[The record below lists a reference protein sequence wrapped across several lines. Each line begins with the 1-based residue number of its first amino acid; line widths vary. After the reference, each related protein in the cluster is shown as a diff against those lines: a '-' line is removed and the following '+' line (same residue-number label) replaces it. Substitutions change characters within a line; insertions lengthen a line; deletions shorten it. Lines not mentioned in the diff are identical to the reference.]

1 MTYDKGANLTTK
13 ELWREDTQHR
23 DSGGYNLVLENL
35 PTGAYV
41 PKGTPL
47 KVDTKKRTA
56 TVCVRVRVV
65 GGSGTNMRV
74 SKGSL
79 VKVGDTVAEQNVD
92 KVDATNSEYDVLT
105 LAGAGTFK
113 TGDVLSVDKNV
124 PNRLSYS
131 PVKIEAGAVIDAVNF
146 ADEVEEDK
154 LSLTQED
161 KEALGARFLFV

>member
-1 MTYDKGANLTTK
+1 MTYDKGANLTTE

-23 DSGGYNLVLENL
+23 DSGGYNLVLEGL
-35 PTGAYV
+35 PVGKYV
-41 PKGTPL
+41 AKGTPL
-47 KVDTKKRTA
+47 SVDTKKRTA
-56 TVCVRVRVV
+56 KVCVRVRVV
-65 GGSGTNMRV
+65 GGSGTTMNV
-74 SKGSL
+74 AKGSFI
-79 VKVGDTVAEQNVD
+79 KVGDTVSEQ
-92 KVDATNSEYDVLT
+92 KVNSINTANSEYDVLT

-113 TGDVLSVDKNV
+113 SGDVLSVDKNV

-131 PVKIEAGAVIDAVNF
+131 PVKVEAGAVIDAVNF